1 MLNDPLFILHHKERV
16 QLHHMCI
23 FMIMVIGGYGRNHFK
38 QLIFASSMVFLINV
52 QTAKGL

>member
-1 MLNDPLFILHHKERV
+1 MLDDPLFILHHKERV